1 MLAGQS
7 REDCIMTLKTRS
19 ETERQTTRISS
30 PRLAAL
36 ARHLR
41 QGDALALDRFWRE
54 VAEHGAPLIEPVEG
68 SRAFSLLTFLWRAYR
83 PPREVRLLSSIC
95 EDLHGDRLTHLRG
108 SNLWY
113 KTYRVPGDLR
123 ATYRF
128 QIDGIP
134 CTDRLNPHVSLVPG
148 DEVSPFGPATHLS
161 LACLPAAWPLPWVT
175 PYSGRP
181 FGQVSQHA
189 FHSSLSGN
197 MYRLWIYTPPNYTR
211 AAEPYNLLLLLD
223 GWVYARVL
231 QAPTMLD
238 NLQDVGALPPVV
250 AVMLG
255 HADRTTRG
263 REYTFHQP
271 FLEFITQELLP
282 WIRLHYHVTSD
293 PAQSVVG
300 GLDLSAVS
308 ATLLALRHPDLFGN
322 VLAQSGHFQEK
333 LPEDTEHERVAN
345 LVASMPTVPVRF
357 HLDAGV
363 FETHPGRDG
372 GPSLLLSNRHLR
384 QILRARNYPVHYKEF
399 SGGHDYLCWQETLV
413 DGLLALFKGFGTG

>member
-1 MLAGQS
+1 
-7 REDCIMTLKTRS
+7 MTLRTRS
-19 ETERQTTRISS
+19 GTERQTTKVSS
-30 PRLAAL
+30 PRLSAL
-36 ARHLR
+36 ARSLR
-41 QGDALALDRFWRE
+41 QGDESALERFWRE
-54 VAEHGAPLIEPVEG
+54 VVERGTPLIEPLEET
-68 SRAFSLLTFLWRAYR
+68 RAFSLVTFLWRAWR
-83 PPREVRLLSSIC
+83 PVHEVRLLSSIC
-95 EDLHGDRLTHLRG
+95 DEPDGDQLSHLRG
-108 SNLWY
+108 SNVWF
-113 KTYRVPGDLR
+113 KTYRVPCDLR
-123 ATYRF
+123 ATYRL
-128 QIDGIP
+128 QIDGVV

-148 DEVSPFGPATHLS
+148 DEISPFGAPTRFS
-161 LACLPAAWPLPWVT
+161 LVYLPDAWPLPWVT

-189 FHSSLSGN
+189 FHSAQSGN

-211 AAEPYNLLLLLD
+211 AAEPYHLLLLLD

-231 QAPTMLD
+231 QAPTILD
-238 NLQDVGALPPVV
+238 NLQDVGALPPIV

-255 HADRTTRG
+255 HADRETRR

-282 WIRLHYHVTSD
+282 WIRLHYHVTDD

-322 VLAQSGHFQEK
+322 VLAQSGHFEEK

-345 LVASMPTVPVRF
+345 LIASAPDVPVRF
-357 HLDAGV
+357 HLDAGL
-363 FETHPGRDG
+363 FETQPAADG
-372 GPSLLLSNRHLR
+372 GPSLLVSNRHLR
-384 QILRARNYPVHYKEF
+384 QLLQARHYRVHYKEF